1 MIFLLTAC
9 GVSGDQISVN
19 KPQHKGSNAK
29 KRIAG
34 VLICAG
40 FIASVIWKRIK
51 AKKNGYQQ
59 SNLYGDIAK
68 CVIITAV
75 AAVAFDVISKKN
87 RVINNNKET
96 PRVRRDNAERY
107 SLPQGVFLSFCNVRG
122 GGS

>member
-1 MIFLLTAC
+1 MTFLLTAC

-19 KPQHKGSNAK
+19 KLQHKGSNAK

-75 AAVAFDVISKKN
+75 AAVAFNVISKKKQS
-87 RVINNNKET
+87 NK
-96 PRVRRDNAERY
+96 
-107 SLPQGVFLSFCNVRG
+107 
-122 GGS
+122 

>member
-1 MIFLLTAC
+1 MTFLLTAC
-9 GVSGDQISVN
+9 GVSGDQIAVN
-19 KPQHKGSNAK
+19 KPQHKDPDAK

-75 AAVAFDVISKKN
+75 ATIAFDVISKK
-87 RVINNNKET
+87 KQ
-96 PRVRRDNAERY
+96 
-107 SLPQGVFLSFCNVRG
+107 SSK
-122 GGS
+122 